1 MEMSTS
7 TEEPQKIERFDRFR
21 DRKQRNRKVGALLV
35 VATIIIATVVVVTN
49 AFERRDTTIPVT
61 PPSQNERIVFG
72 EQGDT
77 DAANHLFTMNP
88 DGTDVRDL
96 SVYGSCMSRTPDGS
110 KILIQIAGGG
120 FATVN
125 PDGTRYTYTEFAQ
138 SGAIGCGALSPDGTR
153 FIRDFG
159 KGMYTARASD
169 GDGLVRLSNFHGMY
183 ASYSPDGT
191 QVVFTPEHDRATF
204 LSHRAAGLWVVNAD
218 GTGLHLVTHAYAVRP
233 VWSPDGRSILFESY
247 SNRAEIDVVHPDET
261 GFRRITLG
269 SAPGLREAIYP
280 SWSPDGTRFLFVGVT
295 RSGERNLF
303 TARRN
308 GTDVEQITHTH
319 GINYVTP
326 IWGTSA
332 G

>member
-1 MEMSTS
+1 
-7 TEEPQKIERFDRFR
+7 
-21 DRKQRNRKVGALLV
+21 
-35 VATIIIATVVVVTN
+35 
-49 AFERRDTTIPVT
+49 
-61 PPSQNERIVFG
+61 
-72 EQGDT
+72 
-77 DAANHLFTMNP
+77 
-88 DGTDVRDL
+88 
-96 SVYGSCMSRTPDGS
+96 
-110 KILIQIAGGG
+110 
-120 FATVN
+120 
-125 PDGTRYTYTEFAQ
+125 
-138 SGAIGCGALSPDGTR
+138 
-153 FIRDFG
+153 
-159 KGMYTARASD
+159 
-169 GDGLVRLSNFHGMY
+169 MY